1 MPSCA
6 CGVAFAH
13 GTEHDNGRAAEK
25 SEAGFSVTEMVIVAG
40 ITAVLSGMAVLP
52 VGMAQK
58 SLRGDSG
65 MRALM
70 AQIVQGRENAIT
82 QRRNMRMIFD
92 LGNHVEI
99 KRENTIGV
107 IPLISISSTLFGSRV
122 QYVMLITTDTPDM
135 FGNSDSSGVN
145 LPTAVSP
152 GPGQPPE
159 VKFTPDGRLVNQNGA
174 TLNVTILVGLPNE
187 PLSQRSVTVLGSTG
201 RIRGYRWDGHAW
213 KLV

>member
-1 MPSCA
+1 MGQNMTMA
-6 CGVAFAH
+6 QLRM
-13 GTEHDNGRAAEK
+13 T

-40 ITAVLSGMAVLP
+40 ITAVLSGMAVLQ

-99 KRENTIGV
+99 KRENTIGA
-107 IPLISISSTLFGSRV
+107 IPLTSISSTLFESRV
-122 QYVMLITTDTPDM
+122 QYVKLITTDTPDM
-135 FGNSDSSGVN
+135 FGNADSSGVN

-174 TLNVTILVGLPNE
+174 TLNITILVGLPNE
-187 PLSQRSVTVLGSTG
+187 PLSQRAVTVMGSTG
-201 RIRGYRWDGHAW
+201 RVRGYRWNGKAW
-213 KLV
+213 TLV